1 MLLRKDDI
9 KKILTDIPFNKN
21 MHITIEI
28 IYLGQRI
35 NYFDISK
42 MNQTLKD
49 MNKKMENMEDRINK
63 LERFF
68 SSYGLKLP
76 KNANKP
82 K

>member
-9 KKILTDIPFNKN
+9 KKILTDIPFNEN
-21 MHITIEI
+21 VHITIEI

-42 MNQTLKD
+42 MHQTLKD
-49 MNKKMENMEDRINK
+49 MNKKMENMEDGIKK
-63 LERFF
+63 LEGFF

-76 KNANKP
+76 ENVNKP
-82 K
+82 

>member
-9 KKILTDIPFNKN
+9 KKILTDIPFNEN
-21 MHITIEI
+21 VHITIEI
-28 IYLGQRI
+28 IYLSKVI
-35 NYFDISK
+35 NYFNISK

-76 KNANKP
+76 ENVNKP
-82 K
+82 

>member
-9 KKILTDIPFNKN
+9 KKILTDIPFNEN
-21 MHITIEI
+21 VHITIEI
-28 IYLGQRI
+28 IYLSKVI
-35 NYFDISK
+35 NYFNISK

-68 SSYGLKLP
+68 ISYGLKLP
-76 KNANKP
+76 ENVNKP
-82 K
+82 

>member
-1 MLLRKDDI
+1 MNKEDI
-9 KKILTDIPFNKN
+9 KKILTDIPFNEN
-21 MHITIEI
+21 AHFTIEI

-76 KNANKP
+76 ENANKP

>member
-9 KKILTDIPFNKN
+9 KKILTDIPFNEN
-21 MHITIEI
+21 VHITIEI
-28 IYLGQRI
+28 IYLSKLI
-35 NYFDISK
+35 NYFNISK

-76 KNANKP
+76 ENVNKP
-82 K
+82 